1 MAVIRSGS
9 SSSNS
14 ISRKAATTK
23 VTVQSTKPVRGLQDA
38 TDANFGTLNAGED
51 GKVVSWDN
59 NIGKFVLVDADT
71 ILGRS
76 SEDGNLSDEFI
87 TQIETQIDLGD
98 TELGDVDGG
107 AF

>member
-23 VTVQSTKPVRGLQDA
+23 VTVQSTKPVRELQDA
-38 TDANFGTLNAGED
+38 TDTNFGTLDAAAD
-51 GKVVSWDN
+51 GKVVGWDN
-59 NIGKFVLVDADT
+59 NTRKFVLIDADS
-71 ILGRS
+71 ILTTS

>member
-1 MAVIRSGS
+1 MAIIRRAS
-9 SSSNS
+9 
-14 ISRKAATTK
+14 ATR
-23 VTVQSTKPVRGLQDA
+23 VVVQSTKPVRELQDA
-38 TDANFGTLNAGED
+38 TDVDFGTLNAGAD

-59 NIGKFVLVDADT
+59 NTSKFVLVDADT

-98 TELGDVDGG
+98 VQGDVDGG
-107 AF
+107 PFS